1 MRRSTTALLLAL
13 FCTCF
18 GVASGG
24 GFAAAAPQDVAAV
37 PHKAVYNLSLG
48 ETRSSGLIVDVLG
61 RMEFEWSDVCDGWA
75 INQRFRIAYLYE
87 DGVTVNYGWSL
98 SSWESKDGKRYRF
111 FIRRFDPSGE
121 SESVRGEAQLGPDGS
136 GRAVYTEPEPRE
148 VALPAGT
155 LFPSQ
160 HIAYVLERAAAGA
173 APVWSLVFDGA
184 GEEGL
189 MGISAAL
196 SAELPSGSPTQLGSP
211 LLHGQKS
218 WQLSLAFYQP
228 DDASAEPEQEQVLRL
243 FANGVSDELRMD
255 YGDFVLNADLTA
267 LTELPQPDC

>member
-1 MRRSTTALLLAL
+1 MRRITATLLLTLVCVSA
-13 FCTCF
+13 
-18 GVASGG
+18 GAPS
-24 GFAAAAPQDVAAV
+24 AAAAPAAEPLL
-37 PHKAVYNLSLG
+37 PHKAVYELTLG
-48 ETRSSGLIVDVLG
+48 ETRASGLIVDVIG

-75 INQRFRIAYLYE
+75 INQRFRIGYLYE

-121 SESVRGEAQLGPDGS
+121 NESVRGEAQLGPDGS
-136 GRAVYTEPEPRE
+136 GSAVYSEPERRE

-160 HIAYVLERAAAGA
+160 HIANVLRRAAGA
-173 APVWSLVFDGA
+173 APVWSLVFDGT

-196 SAELPSGSPTQLGSP
+196 SSELPPGSPTQLASP

-218 WQLSLAFYQP
+218 WQFSLAYYEL
-228 DDASAEPEQEQVLRL
+228 DAARAEPEQEQALRL
-243 FANGVSDELRMD
+243 YANGVSDELRLD
-255 YGDFVLNADLTA
+255 YGDFVLNADLTDLTA
-267 LTELPQPDC
+267 LPAPDCGDRF

>member
-13 FCTCF
+13 FCTCS

-24 GFAAAAPQDVAAV
+24 GLAAAAPQEVTAL
-37 PHKAVYNLSLG
+37 PHKAVYNLTLG
-48 ETRSSGLIVDVLG
+48 ETRSSGLIVDVIG
-61 RMEFEWSDVCDGWA
+61 RMEFEWADVCDGWT

-121 SESVRGEAQLGPDGS
+121 SESVRGEAELGPDGS
-136 GRAVYTEPEPRE
+136 GRAVYSEPERRE

-173 APVWSLVFDGA
+173 VPVWSLVFDGA

-196 SAELPSGSPTQLGSP
+196 STELPPGSPTQLASP
-211 LLHGQKS
+211 LLNGQKS

-228 DDASAEPEQEQVLRL
+228 DAASAEPEQEQVLRL
-243 FANGVSDELRMD
+243 FANGVSDELRLD